1 MSSRPFIPTYLN
13 PSSMKNPKF
22 LLLVFICL
30 NQLHAQEVL
39 SLEQAI
45 AHVLKNNY
53 DILISKNDIDIAKND
68 VSPGNAGMLPSIS
81 LSAGGSLSGSNTQ
94 QEFVTG
100 NSVDNKSARSDN
112 INSGIALNWTL
123 FDGLKMFVSYDKLKE
138 THYNTHLLSKIQI
151 ENAVAETIGIYYEI
165 VRQKLLVEFYD
176 STLTLYDQR
185 QQIAKVRWEIGKAPK
200 TDYLQAQIDL
210 NSWISRRILESARLS
225 ELKYSLNRKMNQAQ
239 DIDFDVIEEIYVNVN
254 LKLPDVRSSSSFMNR
269 SILQKKSEIALTEF
283 SLQEFKAQRY
293 PEISLLA
300 NYNFSR
306 TNNQAGFLLY
316 NQNLGWNLGLSAR
329 WNLFDGLN
337 LKRNIRNA
345 GIRLQNAQLNYED
358 QRSEIDQNVYTS
370 FTKYKSSLD
379 RLRLDGINLELAK
392 ENLDISFE
400 SFRLGRAT
408 TIEVKEA
415 QRNYEEAKISLLQTR
430 YEAKLAET
438 ELVRLQGEL
447 VR

>member
-1 MSSRPFIPTYLN
+1 MKKPKLIVLFFLCLYQLN
-13 PSSMKNPKF
+13 GQD
-22 LLLVFICL
+22 I
-30 NQLHAQEVL
+30 L
-39 SLEQAI
+39 SLDDVI
-45 AHVLKNNY
+45 SRVLKNNY
-53 DILISKNDIDIAKND
+53 GILISKNDIDIAKND

-200 TDYLQAQIDL
+200 TDYLQAQMDL
-210 NSWISRRILESARLS
+210 NTWISRRILESARLS

-239 DIDFDVIEEIYVNVN
+239 EIDFDVTDEIYVNVN
-254 LKLPDVRSSSSFMNR
+254 LKLPDVKSSSTFMNR
-269 SILQKKSEIALTEF
+269 SILQKKSEIAISEF
-283 SLQEFKAQRY
+283 SLQEYKASRY

-306 TNNQAGFLLY
+306 TNNQAGFLLF
-316 NQNLGWNLGLSAR
+316 NQNLGWNLGISAR
-329 WNLFDGLN
+329 WNLFDGFNLN
-337 LKRNIRNA
+337 RNIRNA
-345 GIRLQNAQLNYED
+345 GIRLQNARFQYED
-358 QRSEIDQNVYTS
+358 QKSEIEQNVYTS
-370 FTKYKSSLD
+370 FKKYKSSLE
-379 RLRLDGINLELAK
+379 RLRLDGINMELAK
-392 ENLDISFE
+392 ENLSISFE
-400 SFRLGRAT
+400 SFRLGKAT
-408 TIEVKEA
+408 TIELKEA
-415 QRNYEEAKISLLQTR
+415 QQNYEVCFRQTMRPNLQKRNYS
-430 YEAKLAET
+430 
-438 ELVRLQGEL
+438 V
-447 VR
+447 

>member
-1 MSSRPFIPTYLN
+1 MKKPKLIVLFFLCLYQLN
-13 PSSMKNPKF
+13 GQD
-22 LLLVFICL
+22 I
-30 NQLHAQEVL
+30 L
-39 SLEQAI
+39 SLDDVI
-45 AHVLKNNY
+45 SRVLKNNY
-53 DILISKNDIDIAKND
+53 GILISKNDIDIAKND

-200 TDYLQAQIDL
+200 TDYLQAQMDL
-210 NSWISRRILESARLS
+210 NTWISRRILESARLS

-239 DIDFDVIEEIYVNVN
+239 EIDFDVTDEIYVNVN
-254 LKLPDVRSSSSFMNR
+254 LKLPDVKSSSTFMNR
-269 SILQKKSEIALTEF
+269 SILQKKSEIAISEF
-283 SLQEFKAQRY
+283 SLQEYKASRY

-306 TNNQAGFLLY
+306 TNNQAGFLLF
-316 NQNLGWNLGLSAR
+316 NQNLGWNLGISAR
-329 WNLFDGLN
+329 WNLFDGFNLN
-337 LKRNIRNA
+337 RNIRNA
-345 GIRLQNAQLNYED
+345 GIRLQNARFQYED
-358 QRSEIDQNVYTS
+358 QKSEIEQNVYTS
-370 FTKYKSSLD
+370 FKKYKSSLE
-379 RLRLDGINLELAK
+379 RLRLDGINMELAK
-392 ENLDISFE
+392 ENLSISFE
-400 SFRLGRAT
+400 SFRLGKAT
-408 TIEVKEA
+408 TIELKEA
-415 QRNYEEAKISLLQTR
+415 QQNYEETKISMLQTN

-438 ELVRLQGEL
+438 ELLRLMGDL